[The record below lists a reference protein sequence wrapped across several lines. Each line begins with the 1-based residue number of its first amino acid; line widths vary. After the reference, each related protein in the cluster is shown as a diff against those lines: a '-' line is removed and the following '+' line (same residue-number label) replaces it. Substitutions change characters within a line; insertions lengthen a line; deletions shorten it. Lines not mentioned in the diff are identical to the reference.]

1 MKHFKDTFKSKN
13 FKIGG
18 YSLLISVIVI
28 AIAIAVNYMVA
39 ALPTTLTKFDMTAT
53 SQYTLSE
60 QTEKILAAVDKE
72 ITIYLIAS
80 TGEEDSSIKELL
92 NRYKSLS
99 DKIKVEYKDPALYP
113 SFTQSYT
120 SDKVNNNSLIITSE
134 LRSKV
139 IDYNSIYVTD
149 YSGYYATGNASYS
162 FDAENQI
169 TSAISYVTSS
179 ALPKMYYLT
188 GHGEAQLS
196 DTLQGYL
203 KDDNIEL
210 ASLSLLSEGSVPA
223 DCDCL
228 LIYSPA
234 KDISEDEKSML
245 LTYMEAGGKMFLITG
260 QTESAL
266 ANLYAVGA
274 EYGIEASS
282 RIVFEGNNNYY
293 YQYPY
298 YLLPEKDSHE
308 ITDPLINRGYYVLQP
323 IAHALKKAGNLRS
336 TLEVTG
342 LLETTSSSYA
352 KADPEN
358 ASTLEKE
365 SGDTEGPFYTA
376 MAASESFDDKEAKL
390 VWFSS
395 VNMLDDNIDTAV
407 SGANSN
413 LFLNAVGWMCD
424 REETIS
430 IRSISLD
437 SETLLVT
444 DGQKSLWTVILCVI
458 IPVGTVAAGFVI
470 WTKRRK
476 RR

>member
-1 MKHFKDTFKSKN
+1 
-13 FKIGG
+13 
-18 YSLLISVIVI
+18 
-28 AIAIAVNYMVA
+28 
-39 ALPTTLTKFDMTAT
+39 
-53 SQYTLSE
+53 
-60 QTEKILAAVDKE
+60 
-72 ITIYLIAS
+72 
-80 TGEEDSSIKELL
+80 
-92 NRYKSLS
+92 
-99 DKIKVEYKDPALYP
+99 
-113 SFTQSYT
+113 
-120 SDKVNNNSLIITSE
+120 
-134 LRSKV
+134 
-139 IDYNSIYVTD
+139 
-149 YSGYYATGNASYS
+149 
-162 FDAENQI
+162 
-169 TSAISYVTSS
+169 
-179 ALPKMYYLT
+179 
-188 GHGEAQLS
+188 
-196 DTLQGYL
+196 
-203 KDDNIEL
+203 
-210 ASLSLLSEGSVPA
+210 
-223 DCDCL
+223 
-228 LIYSPA
+228 
-234 KDISEDEKSML
+234 
-245 LTYMEAGGKMFLITG
+245 MFLITG
-260 QTESAL
+260 QAESAL